1 MEISEKNVVKQL
13 KKKNEKA
20 LQYVIDT
27 YGGLVKHIVYKYLY
41 RYPLEREEC
50 INDVFWVVWDKI
62 HTFDTKK
69 NSLKNWIAAVASHK
83 AIDYKR
89 KKLRLL
95 AKESSTNGDEKLIHY
110 DELKKLEITLQEEV
124 EELLNH
130 LPEKDRNLFRSYYLE
145 GEQTRALE
153 KKLGLSSTV
162 IYNRLSRGRKQLR
175 KLFRN

>member
-1 MEISEKNVVKQL
+1 M
-13 KKKNEKA
+13 
-20 LQYVIDT
+20 QYVIDT

-41 RYPLEREEC
+41 KYPQEREEC

-62 HTFDTKK
+62 SEFDPKK

-95 AKESSTNGDEKLIHY
+95 ARESSTDDDGKITYY
-110 DELKKLEITLQEEV
+110 DDLKKQERALQEEV

-130 LPEKDRNLFRSYYLE
+130 LPEKDRNLFRNYYLE

-153 KKLGLSSTV
+153 KKLGLSSSV

-175 KLFRN
+175 KLFKN